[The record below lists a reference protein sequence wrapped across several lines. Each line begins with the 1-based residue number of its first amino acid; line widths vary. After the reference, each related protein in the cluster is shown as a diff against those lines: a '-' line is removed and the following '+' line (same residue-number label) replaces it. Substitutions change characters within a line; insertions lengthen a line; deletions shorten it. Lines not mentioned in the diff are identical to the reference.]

1 MTDSHPYAVH
11 VPPAADLRKMDDA
24 ELFQLHED
32 IGKAREHLRR
42 SHGPVL
48 TEVHRREAK
57 TNEDALRNAT
67 PGAGGT
73 VGSQES

>member
-24 ELFQLHED
+24 ELYELHEAV
-32 IGKAREHLRR
+32 GNAREHLRKA
-42 SHGPVL
+42 HGPVL

-57 TNEDALRNAT
+57 TNEDTNRNAT
-67 PGAGGT
+67 LGAGGS
-73 VGSQES
+73 VGSQEN